1 MKILGQQYFA
11 IRADKIIYIRKT
23 DKMSIYL
30 FLEGACSSITLN
42 YESEEDRDNNY
53 QLIINAMKEECDEQN
68 KDKR

>member
-23 DKMSIYL
+23 DKMGIYMI
-30 FLEGACSSITLN
+30 LEGACLPLTLD
-42 YESEEDRDNNY
+42 YESEEGRDSNY
-53 QLIINAMKEECDEQN
+53 QLIINAMKEEWDEQN